1 MFICFTYIITRDAS
15 SRLMQV
21 SYIQVQNQQL
31 VQQSELQKYAIHDL
45 EDKSKELKE
54 RQNYILISINQ
65 HWDQVIVYYRALV
78 FVDFALCSFFI
89 SSFKCQWPL
98 VVHVLV
104 IMSSRKLCP
113 ILQWCAHWFNLFAFL
128 VGWCMALLGIQAG
141 RGEDSLE
148 TLITMII
155 LEVL

>member
-1 MFICFTYIITRDAS
+1 
-15 SRLMQV
+15 MQV

-78 FVDFALCSFFI
+78 FVDSALYSFCYF
-89 SSFKCQWPL
+89 
-98 VVHVLV
+98 
-104 IMSSRKLCP
+104 
-113 ILQWCAHWFNLFAFL
+113 LFQ
-128 VGWCMALLGIQAG
+128 M
-141 RGEDSLE
+141 
-148 TLITMII
+148 
-155 LEVL
+155 